1 MFVNHKLHDV
11 ACHYQIHSLPERAK
25 YIFLSSLNTLF
36 QKEITHTAHCK
47 HPPINASKA
56 SCLVT
61 WESTILAWHSLPLV
75 AGVDSWVFSLGF
87 DNPHWFK
94 NGFQWAWV
102 VVFSRL
108 SWWGS
113 GAVRTWFIE
122 PRTCY
127 FLRDLL
133 SPAKP
138 SPPAPAP
145 WACSCHWD
153 RCEHNGNVWTWGII
167 TFLQ

>member
-1 MFVNHKLHDV
+1 M
-11 ACHYQIHSLPERAK
+11 R
-25 YIFLSSLNTLF
+25 SS
-36 QKEITHTAHCK
+36 
-47 HPPINASKA
+47 
-56 SCLVT
+56 
-61 WESTILAWHSLPLV
+61 
-75 AGVDSWVFSLGF
+75 VFSLGF
-87 DNPHWFK
+87 NNHHWSEIRFHHD
-94 NGFQWAWV
+94 WV

-138 SPPAPAP
+138 SPAAPAP

-153 RCEHNGNVWTWGII
+153 RCEHKGNVWTRGIS
-167 TFLQ
+167 TFLKLIDSWKVDYWQSQEIIWSLGKRHHKTLGAFPWHLVMLMSSLQTVPAGDKAESLR